1 MIGARYPAGIRL
13 AHWATAALVLSLLC
27 LGLAMVESLATWRIV
42 GLAVHKIAGL
52 TVLFL
57 TVLRIGLRSG
67 HRAAPLPDT
76 VGRSQRAAAAATHL
90 LLYCLLLAV
99 PLTGWAMQGAA
110 GIPVVLPGGLVL
122 PPIANQDLV
131 AYGILRQAHGILT
144 LTLLATILLHVGGA
158 LHHGVVKRDGVL
170 RRML

>member
-1 MIGARYPAGIRL
+1 MFGARYPAGVRL
-13 AHWATAALVLSLLC
+13 AHWATAALVLSLLG
-27 LGLAMVESLATWRIV
+27 LGLAMVDSLATWRIA
-42 GLAVHKIAGL
+42 GLAMHKIAGL
-52 TVLFL
+52 TVLLL
-57 TVLRIGLRSG
+57 TMLRIGLRSR

-90 LLYCLLLAV
+90 LYCLLVAV

-110 GIPVVLPGGLVL
+110 GIPILLPGGLVL
-122 PPIANQDLV
+122 PPIAGQDLV
-131 AYGILRQAHGILT
+131 AYGVLRQAHGVLT